1 MTNHL
6 RLGIGSNNERG
17 LLDRYQ
23 TDYGYRWTMGLSDA
37 TGGEQFYQVLD
48 ELNNV
53 YRLSIGQYN
62 NGQASTN
69 NQTVINSAGTGAVV
83 LNG

>member
-6 RLGIGSNNERG
+6 RLGIGSGNERG

-53 YRLSIGQYN
+53 YR
-62 NGQASTN
+62 
-69 NQTVINSAGTGAVV
+69 AVDWPV
-83 LNG
+83 QQRPGKHE